1 MGLRSVGAWA
11 ERAGWGTL
19 TEGALRYRFRRCEAF
34 VFELIAHALSKWLR
48 VERSGGLPLRILDA
62 TMVAVPGPPGRSF
75 RLHATYD
82 PTLGVMTG
90 LELTDDSQGESTSR
104 APLGVRDVLIA
115 DRGYGRAKEF
125 VALSFRVVFWLVR
138 VYLPSVPLWNKRN
151 ERLDSRELVRACS
164 KAGRAIE
171 REVEVCY
178 GARCVQARLIFAPLP
193 PEAAAK
199 ARAKV
204 RKRASKKGKKVDA
217 QAEWMAGFV
226 TLLTTDD
233 SKTASIAAV
242 LNWYRV
248 RWQIE
253 LYFKRCKSLLQLH
266 PVLSADDDMM
276 DLQCA
281 VAGDQPLAQK
291 RRRNRVILRATR
303 ERPRKRHRAHS
314 DATMRRMHNAL
325 RSASQNWC

>member
-1 MGLRSVGAWA
+1 V
-11 ERAGWGTL
+11 
-19 TEGALRYRFRRCEAF
+19 
-34 VFELIAHALSKWLR
+34 
-48 VERSGGLPLRILDA
+48 
-62 TMVAVPGPPGRSF
+62 
-75 RLHATYD
+75 
-82 PTLGVMTG
+82 
-90 LELTDDSQGESTSR
+90 
-104 APLGVRDVLIA
+104 PLGVRDVLIA
-115 DRGYGRAKEF
+115 DRGYGRAKEL

-151 ERLDSRELVRACS
+151 EHLDSRELVRARS

-178 GARCVQARLIFAPLP
+178 GARCVRARLIIAPLP

-226 TLLTTDD
+226 TLLTTVD

-291 RRRNRVILRATR
+291 RRRNRVIWRATR
-303 ERPRKRHRAHS
+303 ERPRTRHRAHS
-314 DATMRRMHNAL
+314 DATMRRMHDAL